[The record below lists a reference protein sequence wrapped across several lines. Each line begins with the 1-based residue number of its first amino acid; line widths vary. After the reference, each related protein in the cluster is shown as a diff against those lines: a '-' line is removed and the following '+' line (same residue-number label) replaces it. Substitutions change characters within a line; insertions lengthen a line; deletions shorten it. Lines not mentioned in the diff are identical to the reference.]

1 MKIDHDRRTEPRLQV
16 RPLSVEF
23 PDLQPR
29 VRNLSLSG
37 LYIEEPRPFPRG
49 RIVRLKIWLGDQES
63 IVVRTMVRRVDEGA
77 GMSLEFVE
85 INDADRQRLRS
96 FLGPSAD
103 SDGVSCP
110 SEPPPALQLHRGSVI
125 ARPRRYR
132 EPRPTRA
139 ALSGAATAV

>member
-23 PDLQPR
+23 PDLQPQ

-37 LYIEEPRPFPRG
+37 LYIEDPRPFPRG

-63 IVVRTMVRRVDEGA
+63 IVVRAMVRRVDEGA
-77 GMSLEFVE
+77 GMSMEFVE
-85 INDADRQRLRS
+85 INDADRQRLLS

-103 SDGVSCP
+103 SDG
-110 SEPPPALQLHRGSVI
+110 L
-125 ARPRRYR
+125 
-132 EPRPTRA
+132 
-139 ALSGAATAV
+139 LSF

>member
-37 LYIEEPRPFPRG
+37 LYIEDPRPFPRG

-63 IVVRTMVRRVDEGA
+63 IVVRAMVRRVDEGA

-103 SDGVSCP
+103 SDG
-110 SEPPPALQLHRGSVI
+110 L
-125 ARPRRYR
+125 
-132 EPRPTRA
+132 
-139 ALSGAATAV
+139 LSF